1 MLIRTLSTTLLEIF
15 FEIILNFQVIVKSIK
30 DPEDN
35 FKKISE
41 VLQLIASKNFRYCS
55 VTQFIHFT
63 NRLKVQSLTTKFQVL
78 CLVDHFD

>member
-15 FEIILNFQVIVKSIK
+15 CEIILTFQVIVKSIK

-41 VLQLIASKNFRYCS
+41 VLMG
-55 VTQFIHFT
+55 
-63 NRLKVQSLTTKFQVL
+63 
-78 CLVDHFD
+78 